1 MIASM
6 IKKYSGLIFLDIHKA
21 FDTEDHKLQIAKLN
35 TIALKALLKI
45 SLNLTYIIDSN
56 LLLWKINQDYIPLIG
71 EFPKD
76 QL

>member
-6 IKKYSGLIFLDIHKA
+6 IKKYSGLIFLDIQKA

-35 TIALKALLKI
+35 SMVSEALLKI
-45 SLNLTYIIDSN
+45 SLNF
-56 LLLWKINQDYIPLIG
+56 LLWKINQDYIQLIG